1 MISKRL
7 IGLNENQMQLIFKS
21 DKILSLI
28 IVVSSCAWGLYW
40 LPLRSIEQSGIVGS
54 WSIVLV
60 NACPLLILVP
70 LIFFNLDKIKKYPKP
85 IFFAGIMIGAA
96 FTFYANGLVETSV
109 IRATLLFYLSPIW
122 STIIGIIWLNERLTI
137 ARVISIIVALIG
149 IIFLLYDFRDQETVI
164 LNFGDFSSI
173 LSGLFWALGA
183 SILKKW
189 SNLPIIPLTAIVYF
203 STTSLSILLA
213 IVVYKAPIPSL
224 ALIGQ
229 NFPIAFIWSVIVLLP
244 SFCIIFR
251 ISQIL
256 FPGRVG
262 ILMMSEV
269 AVAVISAKIL
279 LPEEQMVILQ
289 WIGALAILLAGVV
302 EIIFGFSK
310 KNT

>member
-1 MISKRL
+1 
-7 IGLNENQMQLIFKS
+7 MQLIFKS
-21 DKILSLI
+21 DRILSLI

-60 NACPLLILVP
+60 NACPLIILVP
-70 LIFFNLDKIKKYPKP
+70 LIFFNLDKLKKYPKP

-96 FTFYANGLVETSV
+96 FTFYANGLVQTSV

-149 IIFLLYDFRDQETVI
+149 LILLLYDFRNQETVM

-189 SNLPIIPLTAIVYF
+189 SKLPIIPLTAIVYF

-213 IVVYKAPIPSL
+213 IIVYKAPIPSL

-229 NFPIAFIWSVIVLLP
+229 NFSTAFIWSVIVLLP

-289 WIGALAILLAGVV
+289 WIGASAILLAGVV
-302 EIIFGFSK
+302 EIIFGYSK
-310 KNT
+310 KVT

>member
-1 MISKRL
+1 
-7 IGLNENQMQLIFKS
+7 MQLIFKS

-60 NACPLLILVP
+60 NACPLIILVP
-70 LIFFNLDKIKKYPKP
+70 LIFFNLDKFKKYPKP
-85 IFFAGIMIGAA
+85 ILFAGIMIGAA
-96 FTFYANGLVETSV
+96 FTFYANGLVQTSV

-149 IIFLLYDFRDQETVI
+149 LILLLYDFRNQETAM

-189 SNLPIIPLTAIVYF
+189 SKLPIIPLTAIVYF

-213 IVVYKAPIPSL
+213 IVVYKAPIPSF

-289 WIGALAILLAGVV
+289 WIGASAILLAGVV
-302 EIIFGFSK
+302 EIIFGYSK
-310 KNT
+310 KVT

>member
-1 MISKRL
+1 M
-7 IGLNENQMQLIFKS
+7 
-21 DKILSLI
+21 
-28 IVVSSCAWGLYW
+28 VSSCAWGLYW
-40 LPLRSIEQSGIVGS
+40 LPLRSIEQSGIAGS

-60 NACPLLILVP
+60 NACPLIILVP
-70 LIFFNLDKIKKYPKP
+70 LIFFNLDKLKKYPKP
-85 IFFAGIMIGAA
+85 ILFAGIMIGAA

-149 IIFLLYDFRDQETVI
+149 LILLLYDFRNQETAM

-213 IVVYKAPIPSL
+213 VVVYKAPIPSL

>member
-1 MISKRL
+1 
-7 IGLNENQMQLIFKS
+7 MQLIFKS

-60 NACPLLILVP
+60 NACPLLILIP
-70 LIFFNLDKIKKYPKP
+70 LIFFNLDKLKKYPKP
-85 IFFAGIMIGAA
+85 IFFAGIMIGTA

-189 SNLPIIPLTAIVYF
+189 SKLPIIPLTAIVYF

-213 IVVYKAPIPSL
+213 IIVYKAPIPSL
-224 ALIGQ
+224 ELIGE
-229 NFPIAFIWSVIVLLP
+229 NFSTAFIWSVIVLLP

-289 WIGALAILLAGVV
+289 WIGASAILLAGVV
-302 EIIFGFSK
+302 EIIFGYSK
-310 KNT
+310 KVT

>member
-1 MISKRL
+1 
-7 IGLNENQMQLIFKS
+7 MQLIFKS

-70 LIFFNLDKIKKYPKP
+70 LIFFNLDKLKKYPKP

-149 IIFLLYDFRDQETVI
+149 LIFLLYDFRDQETVI

-213 IVVYKAPIPSL
+213 VVVYKAPIPSL

-279 LPEEQMVILQ
+279 LPEEQMVVLQ

>member
-1 MISKRL
+1 
-7 IGLNENQMQLIFKS
+7 MQLIFKS

-60 NACPLLILVP
+60 NACPLIILVP
-70 LIFFNLDKIKKYPKP
+70 LIFFNLDKLKKYPKP

-213 IVVYKAPIPSL
+213 FMVYKAPIPSL

-229 NFPIAFIWSVIVLLP
+229 NFPIAFIWSVIVHYL
-244 SFCIIFR
+244 I
-251 ISQIL
+251 Q
-256 FPGRVG
+256 
-262 ILMMSEV
+262 
-269 AVAVISAKIL
+269 
-279 LPEEQMVILQ
+279 
-289 WIGALAILLAGVV
+289 
-302 EIIFGFSK
+302 
-310 KNT
+310 

>member
-1 MISKRL
+1 
-7 IGLNENQMQLIFKS
+7 MQLIFKS

-60 NACPLLILVP
+60 NACPLIILVP
-70 LIFFNLDKIKKYPKP
+70 LIFFNLDKFKKYPKP
-85 IFFAGIMIGAA
+85 ILFAGIMIGAA
-96 FTFYANGLVETSV
+96 FTFYANGLVQTSV

-149 IIFLLYDFRDQETVI
+149 LILLLYDFRNQETAM

-189 SNLPIIPLTAIVYF
+189 SKLPIIPLTAIVYF

-213 IVVYKAPIPSL
+213 IIVYKAPIPSL

-229 NFPIAFIWSVIVLLP
+229 NFSTAFIWSVIVLLP

-279 LPEEQMVILQ
+279 LPQEQMVILQ
-289 WIGALAILLAGVV
+289 WIGASAILLAGVV
-302 EIIFGFSK
+302 EIIFGYSK
-310 KNT
+310 KVT

>member
-1 MISKRL
+1 
-7 IGLNENQMQLIFKS
+7 MQLIFKS

-40 LPLRSIEQSGIVGS
+40 LPLRSIDQSGIVGS

-60 NACPLLILVP
+60 NACPLIILVP
-70 LIFFNLDKIKKYPKP
+70 LIFFNLDKLKKYPKP

-96 FTFYANGLVETSV
+96 FTFYANGLVQTSV

-149 IIFLLYDFRDQETVI
+149 LILLLYDFRNQETVM

-189 SNLPIIPLTAIVYF
+189 SKLPIIPLTAIVYF

-213 IVVYKAPIPSL
+213 IIVYKAPIPSL
-224 ALIGQ
+224 ALIGE
-229 NFPIAFIWSVIVLLP
+229 NFSTAFIWSVIVLLP

-289 WIGALAILLAGVV
+289 WIGASAILLAGVV
-302 EIIFGFSK
+302 EIIFGYSK
-310 KNT
+310 KVT

>member
-1 MISKRL
+1 
-7 IGLNENQMQLIFKS
+7 MQLIFKS

-60 NACPLLILVP
+60 NACPLIILVP
-70 LIFFNLDKIKKYPKP
+70 LIFFNLDKLKKYPKP
-85 IFFAGIMIGAA
+85 ILFAGIMIGAA
-96 FTFYANGLVETSV
+96 FTFYANGLVQTSV

-149 IIFLLYDFRDQETVI
+149 LILLLYDFRNQETAM

-189 SNLPIIPLTAIVYF
+189 SKLPIIPLTAIVYF

-213 IVVYKAPIPSL
+213 IIVYKAPIPSL

-229 NFPIAFIWSVIVLLP
+229 NFSTAFIWSVIVLLP

-289 WIGALAILLAGVV
+289 WIGASAILLAGVV
-302 EIIFGFSK
+302 EIIFGYNK
-310 KNT
+310 KVI

>member
-1 MISKRL
+1 
-7 IGLNENQMQLIFKS
+7 MQLIFKS

-60 NACPLLILVP
+60 NACPLIILVP
-70 LIFFNLDKIKKYPKP
+70 LIFFNLDKLKKYPKP

-189 SNLPIIPLTAIVYF
+189 SKLPIIPLTAIVYF

>member
-1 MISKRL
+1 
-7 IGLNENQMQLIFKS
+7 MQLIFKS

-60 NACPLLILVP
+60 NACPLIILVP
-70 LIFFNLDKIKKYPKP
+70 LIFFNFDKLKKYPKP

-96 FTFYANGLVETSV
+96 FTFYANGLVQTSV

-149 IIFLLYDFRDQETVI
+149 LILLLYDFRNQETVM

-189 SNLPIIPLTAIVYF
+189 SKLPIIPLTAIVYF

-213 IVVYKAPIPSL
+213 IIVYKAPIPSL

-229 NFPIAFIWSVIVLLP
+229 NFSTAFIWSVIVLLP

-289 WIGALAILLAGVV
+289 WIGASAILLAGVV
-302 EIIFGFSK
+302 EIIFGYSK
-310 KNT
+310 KVT

>member
-1 MISKRL
+1 
-7 IGLNENQMQLIFKS
+7 MQLIFKS

-60 NACPLLILVP
+60 NACPLIILVP
-70 LIFFNLDKIKKYPKP
+70 LIFFNLDKLKKYPKP
-85 IFFAGIMIGAA
+85 ILFAGIMIGAA
-96 FTFYANGLVETSV
+96 FTFYANGLVQTSV

-149 IIFLLYDFRDQETVI
+149 LILLLYDFRNQETVM

-189 SNLPIIPLTAIVYF
+189 SKLPIIPLTAIVYF

-213 IVVYKAPIPSL
+213 IIVYKAPIPSL
-224 ALIGQ
+224 GLIGQ
-229 NFPIAFIWSVIVLLP
+229 NFSTAFIWSVIVLLP

-289 WIGALAILLAGVV
+289 WIGASAILLAGVV
-302 EIIFGFSK
+302 EIIFGYSK
-310 KNT
+310 KVT

>member
-1 MISKRL
+1 
-7 IGLNENQMQLIFKS
+7 MQLIFKS

-60 NACPLLILVP
+60 NACPLIILVP
-70 LIFFNLDKIKKYPKP
+70 LIFFNLDKLKKYPKP

-96 FTFYANGLVETSV
+96 FTFYANGLVQTSV

-149 IIFLLYDFRDQETVI
+149 LILLLYDFRNQETVI

-189 SNLPIIPLTAIVYF
+189 SKLPIIPLTAIVYF

-213 IVVYKAPIPSL
+213 TIVYKAPIPSL

-229 NFPIAFIWSVIVLLP
+229 NFSTAFIWSVIVLLP

-289 WIGALAILLAGVV
+289 WIGASAILLAGIV
-302 EIIFGFSK
+302 EIIFGYSK
-310 KNT
+310 KIT

>member
-1 MISKRL
+1 
-7 IGLNENQMQLIFKS
+7 MQLIFKS

-60 NACPLLILVP
+60 NACPLIILVP
-70 LIFFNLDKIKKYPKP
+70 LIFFNLDKLKKYPKP

-96 FTFYANGLVETSV
+96 FTFYANGLVQTSV

-149 IIFLLYDFRDQETVI
+149 LILLLYDFRNQETVM

-173 LSGLFWALGA
+173 LSGLFWASGA

-189 SNLPIIPLTAIVYF
+189 SKLPIIPLTAIVYF

-213 IVVYKAPIPSL
+213 IIVYKAPIPSL

-229 NFPIAFIWSVIVLLP
+229 NFSTAFIWSVIVLLP

-279 LPEEQMVILQ
+279 LPEAQMVILQ
-289 WIGALAILLAGVV
+289 WIGAFAILLAGVV
-302 EIIFGFSK
+302 EIIFGYSK
-310 KNT
+310 KVT

>member
-1 MISKRL
+1 
-7 IGLNENQMQLIFKS
+7 MQLIFKS

-60 NACPLLILVP
+60 NACPLIILVP
-70 LIFFNLDKIKKYPKP
+70 LIFFNLDKFKKYPKP
-85 IFFAGIMIGAA
+85 ILFAGIMIGAA
-96 FTFYANGLVETSV
+96 FTFYANGLVQTSV

-149 IIFLLYDFRDQETVI
+149 LILLLYDFRNQETAM

-189 SNLPIIPLTAIVYF
+189 SKLPIIPLTAIVYF

-213 IVVYKAPIPSL
+213 IIVYKAPIPSL
-224 ALIGQ
+224 GLIGE
-229 NFPIAFIWSVIVLLP
+229 NFSTAFIWSVIVLLP

-279 LPEEQMVILQ
+279 LPQEQMVILQ
-289 WIGALAILLAGVV
+289 WIGASAILLAGVV
-302 EIIFGFSK
+302 EIIFGYSK
-310 KNT
+310 KVT

>member
-1 MISKRL
+1 
-7 IGLNENQMQLIFKS
+7 MQLIFKS

-60 NACPLLILVP
+60 NACPLIILVP
-70 LIFFNLDKIKKYPKP
+70 LIFFNLDKLKKYPKP

-96 FTFYANGLVETSV
+96 FTFYANGLVQTSV

-149 IIFLLYDFRDQETVI
+149 LILLLYDFRYQESVI
-164 LNFGDFSSI
+164 LYFGDFSSI

-213 IVVYKAPIPSL
+213 IIVYKAPIPSL

-229 NFPIAFIWSVIVLLP
+229 NFSTAFIWSVIVLLP

-289 WIGALAILLAGVV
+289 WIGASAILLAGVV
-302 EIIFGFSK
+302 EIIFGYSK
-310 KNT
+310 KVT

>member
-70 LIFFNLDKIKKYPKP
+70 LIFFNLDKLKKYPKP

-279 LPEEQMVILQ
+279 LPEEQMVVLQ

>member
-1 MISKRL
+1 
-7 IGLNENQMQLIFKS
+7 MQLIFKS

-40 LPLRSIEQSGIVGS
+40 LPLRSIEQSGIAGS

-60 NACPLLILVP
+60 NACPLIILVP
-70 LIFFNLDKIKKYPKP
+70 LIFFNLDKLKKYPKP
-85 IFFAGIMIGAA
+85 ILFAGIMIGAA
-96 FTFYANGLVETSV
+96 FTFYANGLVQTSV

-137 ARVISIIVALIG
+137 ARVVSIIVALIG
-149 IIFLLYDFRDQETVI
+149 LILLLYDFRNQETVI

-189 SNLPIIPLTAIVYF
+189 SKLPIIPLTAIVYF

-213 IVVYKAPIPSL
+213 TIVYKAPIPSL

-229 NFPIAFIWSVIVLLP
+229 NFSTAFIWSVIVLLP

-289 WIGALAILLAGVV
+289 WIGASAILLAGVV
-302 EIIFGFSK
+302 EIIFGYSK
-310 KNT
+310 KVT

>member
-1 MISKRL
+1 
-7 IGLNENQMQLIFKS
+7 MQLIFKS

-60 NACPLLILVP
+60 NACPLLILFP
-70 LIFFNLDKIKKYPKP
+70 LIFFYLDKLKKYPKP

-213 IVVYKAPIPSL
+213 VMVYKAPIPSL

>member
-1 MISKRL
+1 
-7 IGLNENQMQLIFKS
+7 MQLIFKS

-60 NACPLLILVP
+60 NACPLIILVP
-70 LIFFNLDKIKKYPKP
+70 LIFFNLHKLKKYPKA

-96 FTFYANGLVETSV
+96 FTFYANGLVQTSV

-149 IIFLLYDFRDQETVI
+149 LILLLYDFRNQETAM

-189 SNLPIIPLTAIVYF
+189 SKLPIIPLTVIVYF

-213 IVVYKAPIPSL
+213 FMVYKAPIPSL

-229 NFPIAFIWSVIVLLP
+229 NFSTAFIWSVIVLLP

-289 WIGALAILLAGVV
+289 WIGASAILLAGVV
-302 EIIFGFSK
+302 EIIFGYSK
-310 KNT
+310 KVT

>member
-1 MISKRL
+1 
-7 IGLNENQMQLIFKS
+7 MQLIFKS

-60 NACPLLILVP
+60 NACPLIILVP
-70 LIFFNLDKIKKYPKP
+70 LIFFNLDKLKKYPKP
-85 IFFAGIMIGAA
+85 ILFAGIMIGAA
-96 FTFYANGLVETSV
+96 FTFYANGLVQTSV

-149 IIFLLYDFRDQETVI
+149 LILLLYDFRNQETVM

-189 SNLPIIPLTAIVYF
+189 SKLPIIPLTAIVYF

-213 IVVYKAPIPSL
+213 IIVYKAPIPSL

-229 NFPIAFIWSVIVLLP
+229 NFSTAFIWSVIVLLP

-289 WIGALAILLAGVV
+289 WIGASAILLAGVV
-302 EIIFGFSK
+302 EIIFGYSK
-310 KNT
+310 EVT

>member
-1 MISKRL
+1 
-7 IGLNENQMQLIFKS
+7 MQLIFKS

-60 NACPLLILVP
+60 NACPLIILVP
-70 LIFFNLDKIKKYPKP
+70 LIFFNLDKFKKYPKP
-85 IFFAGIMIGAA
+85 ILFAGIMIGAA
-96 FTFYANGLVETSV
+96 FTFYANGLVQTSV

-149 IIFLLYDFRDQETVI
+149 LILLLYDFRNQETVM

-189 SNLPIIPLTAIVYF
+189 SKLPIIPLTAIVYF

-213 IVVYKAPIPSL
+213 IIVYKASIPSL

-229 NFPIAFIWSVIVLLP
+229 NFSTAFIWSVIVLLP

-289 WIGALAILLAGVV
+289 WIGASAILLAGVV
-302 EIIFGFSK
+302 EIIFGYSK
-310 KNT
+310 KVT

>member
-1 MISKRL
+1 
-7 IGLNENQMQLIFKS
+7 MQLIFKS

-60 NACPLLILVP
+60 NACPLIILVP
-70 LIFFNLDKIKKYPKP
+70 LIFFNLDKFKKYPKP
-85 IFFAGIMIGAA
+85 ILFAGIMIGAA
-96 FTFYANGLVETSV
+96 FTFYANGLVQTSV

-137 ARVISIIVALIG
+137 ARVISIIVALIVL
-149 IIFLLYDFRDQETVI
+149 ILLLYDFRNQETAM

-189 SNLPIIPLTAIVYF
+189 SKLPIIPLTAIVYF

-213 IVVYKAPIPSL
+213 IIVYKAPIPSL

-229 NFPIAFIWSVIVLLP
+229 NFSTAFIWSVIVLLP

-289 WIGALAILLAGVV
+289 WIGASAILLAGVV
-302 EIIFGFSK
+302 EIIFGYSK
-310 KNT
+310 KVT

>member
-1 MISKRL
+1 MK
-7 IGLNENQMQLIFKS
+7 LIFKS

-213 IVVYKAPIPSL
+213 VVVYKAPIPSL

>member
-1 MISKRL
+1 
-7 IGLNENQMQLIFKS
+7 MQLIFKS

-40 LPLRSIEQSGIVGS
+40 LPLRSIEQSGIAGS

-60 NACPLLILVP
+60 NACPLIILVP
-70 LIFFNLDKIKKYPKP
+70 LIFFNLDKLKKYPKP
-85 IFFAGIMIGAA
+85 ILFAGIMIGAA
-96 FTFYANGLVETSV
+96 FTFYANGLVQTSV

-149 IIFLLYDFRDQETVI
+149 LILLLYDFRNQETAM

-189 SNLPIIPLTAIVYF
+189 SKLPIIPLTAIVYF

-213 IVVYKAPIPSL
+213 TIVYKAPIPSL

-229 NFPIAFIWSVIVLLP
+229 NFSTAFIWSVIVLLP

-289 WIGALAILLAGVV
+289 WIGASAILLAGVV
-302 EIIFGFSK
+302 EIIFGYSK
-310 KNT
+310 EVT

>member
-1 MISKRL
+1 
-7 IGLNENQMQLIFKS
+7 MQLIFKS

-60 NACPLLILVP
+60 NACPLIILVP
-70 LIFFNLDKIKKYPKP
+70 LIFFNLGKLKKYPKP

-96 FTFYANGLVETSV
+96 FTFYANGLVQTSV

-149 IIFLLYDFRDQETVI
+149 LILLLYDFRNQETVM

-189 SNLPIIPLTAIVYF
+189 SKLPIIPLTAIVYF

-213 IVVYKAPIPSL
+213 IIVYKAPIPSL

-229 NFPIAFIWSVIVLLP
+229 NFSTAFIWSVIVLLP

-279 LPEEQMVILQ
+279 LPQEQMVILQ
-289 WIGALAILLAGVV
+289 WIGASAILLAGVV
-302 EIIFGFSK
+302 EIIFGYSK
-310 KNT
+310 KVT

>member
-1 MISKRL
+1 
-7 IGLNENQMQLIFKS
+7 MQLIFKS

-70 LIFFNLDKIKKYPKP
+70 LIFFNLDKLKKYPKP

-96 FTFYANGLVETSV
+96 FTFYANGLVQTSV

-149 IIFLLYDFRDQETVI
+149 LILLLYDFRNQETVI

-189 SNLPIIPLTAIVYF
+189 SKLPIIPLTAIVYF

-213 IVVYKAPIPSL
+213 IIVYKAPIPSL

-229 NFPIAFIWSVIVLLP
+229 NFSTAFIWSVIVLLP

-289 WIGALAILLAGVV
+289 WIGASAILLAGVV
-302 EIIFGFSK
+302 EIIFGYSK
-310 KNT
+310 KIT

>member
-1 MISKRL
+1 
-7 IGLNENQMQLIFKS
+7 MQLIFKS

-60 NACPLLILVP
+60 NACPLIILVP
-70 LIFFNLDKIKKYPKP
+70 LIFFNFDKFKKYPKP
-85 IFFAGIMIGAA
+85 ILFAGIMIGAA
-96 FTFYANGLVETSV
+96 FTFYANGLVQTSV

-149 IIFLLYDFRDQETVI
+149 LILLLYDFRNQETAM

-189 SNLPIIPLTAIVYF
+189 SNLPIIPLTAVVYF
-203 STTSLSILLA
+203 STTSLSTLLA
-213 IVVYKAPIPSL
+213 IIVYKAPIPSL

-229 NFPIAFIWSVIVLLP
+229 NFSTAFIWSVIVLLP

-289 WIGALAILLAGVV
+289 WIGASAILLAGVV
-302 EIIFGFSK
+302 EIIFGYSK
-310 KNT
+310 KVT

>member
-1 MISKRL
+1 
-7 IGLNENQMQLIFKS
+7 MQLIFKS

-60 NACPLLILVP
+60 NACPLIILVP
-70 LIFFNLDKIKKYPKP
+70 LIFFNLDKFKKYPKP
-85 IFFAGIMIGAA
+85 ILFAGIMIGAA
-96 FTFYANGLVETSV
+96 FTFYANGLVQTSV

-149 IIFLLYDFRDQETVI
+149 LILLLYDFRNQETAM
-164 LNFGDFSSI
+164 LNFGDFSSM

-189 SNLPIIPLTAIVYF
+189 SKLPIIPLTAIVYF

-213 IVVYKAPIPSL
+213 IIVYKAPIPSL

-229 NFPIAFIWSVIVLLP
+229 NFSTAFIWSVIVLLP

-289 WIGALAILLAGVV
+289 WIGASAILLAGVV
-302 EIIFGFSK
+302 EIIFGYSK
-310 KNT
+310 KVT

>member
-1 MISKRL
+1 
-7 IGLNENQMQLIFKS
+7 MQLIFKS

-40 LPLRSIEQSGIVGS
+40 LPLRSIEQSGIAGS

-60 NACPLLILVP
+60 NACPLIILVP
-70 LIFFNLDKIKKYPKP
+70 LIFFNLDKLKKYPKP
-85 IFFAGIMIGAA
+85 ILFAGIMIGAA
-96 FTFYANGLVETSV
+96 FTFYANGLVQTSV

-137 ARVISIIVALIG
+137 ARVVSIIVALIG
-149 IIFLLYDFRDQETVI
+149 LILLLYDFRYQETVI

-189 SNLPIIPLTAIVYF
+189 SKLPIIPLTAIVYF

-213 IVVYKAPIPSL
+213 FMVYKAPIPSL
-224 ALIGQ
+224 ALISQ
-229 NFPIAFIWSVIVLLP
+229 NFSTAFIWSVIVLLP

-289 WIGALAILLAGVV
+289 WIGASAILLAGVV
-302 EIIFGFSK
+302 EIIFGYSK
-310 KNT
+310 KVT

>member
-1 MISKRL
+1 
-7 IGLNENQMQLIFKS
+7 MQLIFKS

-40 LPLRSIEQSGIVGS
+40 LPLRSIEQSGIAGS

-60 NACPLLILVP
+60 NACPLIILVP
-70 LIFFNLDKIKKYPKP
+70 LIFFNLDKLKKYPRP
-85 IFFAGIMIGAA
+85 ILFAGIMIGAA
-96 FTFYANGLVETSV
+96 FTFYANGLVQTSV

-149 IIFLLYDFRDQETVI
+149 LILLLYDFRNQETAM

-189 SNLPIIPLTAIVYF
+189 SKLPIIPLTAIVYF

-213 IVVYKAPIPSL
+213 TIVYKAPIPSL

-229 NFPIAFIWSVIVLLP
+229 NFSTAFIWSVIVLLP

-289 WIGALAILLAGVV
+289 WIGASAILLAGVV
-302 EIIFGFSK
+302 EIIFGYSK
-310 KNT
+310 KVT

>member
-1 MISKRL
+1 
-7 IGLNENQMQLIFKS
+7 MQLIFKS

-60 NACPLLILVP
+60 NACPLIILVP
-70 LIFFNLDKIKKYPKP
+70 LIFFNLDKLKKYPKP
-85 IFFAGIMIGAA
+85 ILFAGIMIGAA
-96 FTFYANGLVETSV
+96 FTFYANGLVQTSV

-149 IIFLLYDFRDQETVI
+149 LILLLYDFRNQETAM

-189 SNLPIIPLTAIVYF
+189 SKLPIIPLTAIVYF

-213 IVVYKAPIPSL
+213 IIVYKAPIPSL

-229 NFPIAFIWSVIVLLP
+229 NFSTAFIWSVIVLLP

-279 LPEEQMVILQ
+279 LPQEQMVILQ
-289 WIGALAILLAGVV
+289 WIGASAILLAGVV
-302 EIIFGFSK
+302 EIIFGYSK
-310 KNT
+310 KVT

>member
-1 MISKRL
+1 
-7 IGLNENQMQLIFKS
+7 MQLIFKS

-60 NACPLLILVP
+60 NACPLIILVP
-70 LIFFNLDKIKKYPKP
+70 LIFFNLDKLKKYPKP

-137 ARVISIIVALIG
+137 ARVISIIVAFIG
-149 IIFLLYDFRDQETVI
+149 IILLLYDFRNQETVM

-189 SNLPIIPLTAIVYF
+189 SKLPIIPLTAIVYF

-213 IVVYKAPIPSL
+213 IIVYKAPIPSL

-229 NFPIAFIWSVIVLLP
+229 NFSTAFIWSVIVLLP

-289 WIGALAILLAGVV
+289 WIGASAILLAGVV
-302 EIIFGFSK
+302 EIIFGYSK
-310 KNT
+310 KVT

>member
-1 MISKRL
+1 
-7 IGLNENQMQLIFKS
+7 MQLIFKS

-60 NACPLLILVP
+60 NACPLIILVP
-70 LIFFNLDKIKKYPKP
+70 LIFFNLDKLKKYPKP
-85 IFFAGIMIGAA
+85 ILFAGIMIGAA
-96 FTFYANGLVETSV
+96 FTFYANGLVQTSV

-122 STIIGIIWLNERLTI
+122 STIIGIIWLNEHLTI

-149 IIFLLYDFRDQETVI
+149 LILLLYDFRNQETAM

-189 SNLPIIPLTAIVYF
+189 SKLPIIPLTAIVYF

-213 IVVYKAPIPSL
+213 IIVYKAPIPSL

-229 NFPIAFIWSVIVLLP
+229 NFSTAFIWSVIVLLP

-289 WIGALAILLAGVV
+289 WIGASAILLAGVV
-302 EIIFGFSK
+302 EIIFGYSK
-310 KNT
+310 KVI

>member
-1 MISKRL
+1 
-7 IGLNENQMQLIFKS
+7 MQLIFKS
-21 DKILSLI
+21 DKILSFI

-60 NACPLLILVP
+60 NACPLIILVP
-70 LIFFNLDKIKKYPKP
+70 LIFFNLDKLKKYPKP

-96 FTFYANGLVETSV
+96 FTFYANGLVQTSV

-149 IIFLLYDFRDQETVI
+149 LILLLYDFRNQETAM

-189 SNLPIIPLTAIVYF
+189 SKLPIIPLTAIVYF

-213 IVVYKAPIPSL
+213 IIVYKAPIPSL

-229 NFPIAFIWSVIVLLP
+229 NFSTAFIWSVIVLLP

-289 WIGALAILLAGVV
+289 WIGASAILLAGVV
-302 EIIFGFSK
+302 EIIFGYSK
-310 KNT
+310 KVT

>member
-1 MISKRL
+1 
-7 IGLNENQMQLIFKS
+7 MQLIFKS

-60 NACPLLILVP
+60 NACPLIILVP
-70 LIFFNLDKIKKYPKP
+70 LIFFNFDKFKKYPKP
-85 IFFAGIMIGAA
+85 ILFAGIMIGAA
-96 FTFYANGLVETSV
+96 FTFYANGLVQTSV

-149 IIFLLYDFRDQETVI
+149 LILLLYDFRNQETVM

-189 SNLPIIPLTAIVYF
+189 SKLPIIPLTAIVYF

-213 IVVYKAPIPSL
+213 IIVYKAPIPSL
-224 ALIGQ
+224 ELIGQ
-229 NFPIAFIWSVIVLLP
+229 NFSTAFIWSVIVLLP

-289 WIGALAILLAGVV
+289 WIGASAILLAGVV
-302 EIIFGFSK
+302 EIIFGYSK
-310 KNT
+310 KVT

>member
-1 MISKRL
+1 
-7 IGLNENQMQLIFKS
+7 MQLIFKS

-60 NACPLLILVP
+60 NACPLIILVP
-70 LIFFNLDKIKKYPKP
+70 LIFFNLDKLKKYPKP

-96 FTFYANGLVETSV
+96 FTFYANGLVQTSV

-149 IIFLLYDFRDQETVI
+149 LILLLYDFRNQETVM

-189 SNLPIIPLTAIVYF
+189 SKLPIIPLTAIVYF

-213 IVVYKAPIPSL
+213 IIVYKAPIPSL
-224 ALIGQ
+224 GLIGE
-229 NFPIAFIWSVIVLLP
+229 NFSTAFIWSVIVLLP

-289 WIGALAILLAGVV
+289 WIGASAILLAGVV
-302 EIIFGFSK
+302 EIIFGYSK
-310 KNT
+310 KVT

>member
-1 MISKRL
+1 
-7 IGLNENQMQLIFKS
+7 MQLIFKS

-70 LIFFNLDKIKKYPKP
+70 LIFFNLDKLKKYPKP

-149 IIFLLYDFRDQETVI
+149 LILLLYDFRDQETVI

-213 IVVYKAPIPSL
+213 VVVYKAPIPSL